1 MKQCPTCQN
10 EYKDQLL
17 YCPFDGEQLLVKP
30 EEDRLLGTV
39 LDNKYRIDEKIGQG
53 GMGKVYRATHIHMDT
68 VVAVKVLHAEL
79 ASDHIA
85 LERFRREARAAAQL
99 HHPNVVAVTDF
110 GVTLDNSTAYLVMEF
125 LQGADLRESIKQKKR
140 MEYQDTFFILQQ
152 VCSALEEAHAKGIVH
167 RDLKPDNIWLVKGT
181 DSIEQVKVLDFG
193 IAKLKTTTDM
203 IKLTQQGIIV
213 GTPHYMSP
221 EQCRGEELDARSD
234 IYSLGVIVYEMLT
247 GQVPFQAP
255 TPVGVVIKHA
265 SERPHPL
272 HYLRAEI
279 PWQIEEIVLR
289 SLEKKREDR
298 QDSALE
304 LAREFENAISDAGIE
319 IKMSGTHILHSP
331 FLGPNYSSGMR
342 RIEPPPVP
350 PDPRRVEPP
359 PPTVKPTE
367 PIGGAAMAVLQD
379 QFRPANETVGNPSLN
394 GSEPRPTPFIPH
406 ATNLAPDGPPTP
418 APPDRSY
425 SPADRSYSPADRS
438 YSPERSTTRDRS
450 YPPELSINPDRSH
463 SPERWATGDNPAA
476 GMATG
481 PLGNVKALIRD
492 HKKHLIIAGLISV
505 ALVVAVIY
513 FKALMSMDS
522 KGPEVPPAPPAPAGM
537 VFVRGGDKFLMGTD
551 DTKGKEWSQPMHEI
565 RVESFFI
572 DKTEVSNEDYYGFVK
587 ATGHTPPADWKNGQ
601 PRPGTAKLPVV
612 NVSWK
617 DAKDYAEWA
626 GKRLPTE
633 VEWEYA
639 ARGMAGPWKRDWSTL
654 QSNLKESGHGQPV
667 AVGSYQEGRSWCGA
681 ADMIGNVFEW
691 VGSDLTP
698 YPKSSLR
705 PDPRF
710 KIYRGGAFDTS
721 TEELLT
727 TNRYFDT
734 PDKKRLNLGFR
745 CAKDVQRNFT
755 ASSQPSPTLPRRLI
769 SLAVIAGLY
778 LLLVVAIYYFYRRIT
793 EKRLVNYPTGSIQS
807 QKIISDYIPK

>member
-1 MKQCPTCQN
+1 MKQCPACQN

-17 YCPFDGEQLLVKP
+17 YCPFDGEHLLVKP
-30 EEDRLLGTV
+30 EQDRLLGTV

-68 VVAVKVLHAEL
+68 LVAVKVLHTEL

-125 LQGADLRESIKQKKR
+125 LEGTDLREAIKQKKI
-140 MEYQDTFFILQQ
+140 MGYEDTFFILQQ
-152 VCSALEEAHAKGIVH
+152 VCSALDEAHAKGIVH
-167 RDLKPDNIWLVKGT
+167 RDLKPDNIWLIRGN

-298 QDSALE
+298 QASALE
-304 LAREFENAISDAGIE
+304 LVHEFENAISDAGIE
-319 IKMSGTHILHSP
+319 IKMAGTNILHSP
-331 FLGPNYSSGMR
+331 FLGSSYKSGAR
-342 RIEPPPVP
+342 RIEPPPTP
-350 PDPRRVEPP
+350 SGARGIEPSTP
-359 PPTVKPTE
+359 TPPTVKPTE
-367 PIGGAAMAVLQD
+367 PLGGAAMAVLHD
-379 QFRPANETVGNPSLN
+379 QFRPTNEAVSNPSLN
-394 GSEPRPTPFIPH
+394 GSEPRPAPFIPH
-406 ATNLAPDGPPTP
+406 TPNLAPERSATP
-418 APPDRSY
+418 VPPDRSY
-425 SPADRSYSPADRS
+425 SPPDRSYSPSDRSYSPADQS
-438 YSPERSTTRDRS
+438 SSPERSASPDRS
-450 YPPELSINPDRSH
+450 YPPELSIARERSISPDRWGS
-463 SPERWATGDNPAA
+463 ATGE
-476 GMATG
+476 ATG
-481 PLGNVKALIRD
+481 PLKNVKGLIRD
-492 HKKHLIIAGLISV
+492 HKKHLLIAGLVSIG
-505 ALVVAVIY
+505 LIVVIVYLKI
-513 FKALMSMDS
+513 LIGMDS
-522 KGPEVPPAPPAPAGM
+522 KPPVAPATPPPPAGM
-537 VFVRGGDKFLMGTD
+537 VYVKGDNNFLLGTD
-551 DTKGKEWSQPMHEI
+551 DTKGKEYSQPMHYI
-565 RVESFFI
+565 SVGDFFI
-572 DKTEVSNEDYYGFVK
+572 DINEVSNDDYYRFVK
-587 ATGHTPPADWKNGQ
+587 ATGHAAPPDWKNGQ

-617 DAKDYAEWA
+617 DARDYAEWA

-639 ARGMAGPWKRDWSTL
+639 ARGLSHPEKRGWSTL

-691 VGSDLTP
+691 VESSLTP
-698 YPKSSLR
+698 YPKSTLR
-705 PDPRF
+705 SDARF

-727 TNRYFDT
+727 TNRYYDT
-734 PDKKRLNLGFR
+734 PDKKLPNLGFR
-745 CAKDVQRNFT
+745 CAK
-755 ASSQPSPTLPRRLI
+755 
-769 SLAVIAGLY
+769 
-778 LLLVVAIYYFYRRIT
+778 
-793 EKRLVNYPTGSIQS
+793 SID
-807 QKIISDYIPK
+807 K

>member
-17 YCPFDGEQLLVKP
+17 YCPFDGEHLLVKP
-30 EEDRLLGTV
+30 EEDRLIGSI

-125 LQGADLRESIKQKKR
+125 LEGADLRETIKQKKR
-140 MEYQDTFFILQQ
+140 MEYEDTFFILQQ

-167 RDLKPDNIWLVKGT
+167 RDLKPDNIWLVKGN
-181 DSIEQVKVLDFG
+181 DQIEQVKVLDFG

-298 QDSALE
+298 QGSALE
-304 LAREFENAISDAGIE
+304 LAHEFENAISDAGIE
-319 IKMSGTHILHSP
+319 IKMIGTHILHSP
-331 FLGPNYSSGMR
+331 FLGTNYSSGTRRIETPPAPSGSR

-350 PDPRRVEPP
+350 SDPRRVEPP
-359 PPTVKPTE
+359 PPQVKPTE

-379 QFRPANETVGNPSLN
+379 QFRPANEAVSNPSLN
-394 GSEPRPTPFIPH
+394 GSEPRPTPFIP
-406 ATNLAPDGPPTP
+406 PPH

-425 SPADRSYSPADRS
+425 SPTDRSYSPTDRSISPTDRS
-438 YSPERSTTRDRS
+438 YSPPVQSYAPERSNAPDRS
-450 YPPELSINPDRSH
+450 YPPDLSINPDRSN
-463 SPERWATGDNPAA
+463 SPERWGRADHSGTGV
-476 GMATG
+476 ATG
-481 PLGNVKALIRD
+481 PLKNVTGLIRD
-492 HKKHLIIAGLISV
+492 HKKHLIIAGLVSV
-505 ALVVAVIY
+505 ALIAVIL
-513 FKALMSMDS
+513 FLKTLMSMDS
-522 KGPEVPPAPPAPAGM
+522 KPPVTSLAPQAPAGM
-537 VFVRGGDKFLMGTD
+537 VFVKGDSNFLMGTD
-551 DTKGKEWSQPMHEI
+551 DPKGAQHSQPTHYTS
-565 RVESFFI
+565 VGDFFI
-572 DKTEVSNEDYYGFVK
+572 DVNEVSNDDYYRFVK
-587 ATGHTPPADWKNGQ
+587 ATNHAVPPDWKNGQ
-601 PRPGTAKLPVV
+601 PRPGTLKLPVV
-612 NVSWK
+612 NVSWR
-617 DAKDYAEWA
+617 DAKDYAEWS

-633 VEWEYA
+633 EEWEYA
-639 ARGMAGPWKRDWSTL
+639 ARGLSHPDKKGWSTS
-654 QSNLKESGHGQPV
+654 QSNLKESGNSAPL

-691 VGSDLTP
+691 VESSLTP
-698 YPKSSLR
+698 YPKSTLR

-721 TEELLT
+721 TEELLA
-727 TNRYFDT
+727 TNRYYTT
-734 PDKKRLNLGFR
+734 PEKKQPNLGFR
-745 CAKDVQRNFT
+745 CAKSVD
-755 ASSQPSPTLPRRLI
+755 
-769 SLAVIAGLY
+769 
-778 LLLVVAIYYFYRRIT
+778 
-793 EKRLVNYPTGSIQS
+793 K
-807 QKIISDYIPK
+807 